1 MAVQTAEN
9 TDLATAIQAA
19 PELAVVVPVKD
30 EAGNILPLIAEIHA
44 ALDGRLAFEIVYVD
58 DGSRDSTPA
67 ELADAAAR
75 YPRLRIL
82 RHREACGQSTALRTG
97 IKAARAPWVATLDGD
112 GQNDPA
118 DIPILLATR
127 DSLGHDPRVMVAG
140 RRMRRQDSWFRRF
153 CSRTA
158 NGVRNRLLGD
168 EVSDTGCSL
177 KLFRRDLFLDMPY
190 FHHMHRFLP
199 ALAQREGDRVIE
211 ILVNHRPRRAGVSKY
226 GLNNRLWA
234 GILDLLGVMWLQMRT
249 RRPVVEP
256 PREPMR

>member
-1 MAVQTAEN
+1 MAVQTAES
-9 TDLATAIQAA
+9 TGLASAERAA
-19 PELAVVVPVKD
+19 PALSVVVPVKD

-44 ALDGRLAFEIVYVD
+44 ALEGRLEFEIVYVD
-58 DGSRDSTPA
+58 DGSRDATPS
-67 ELADAAAR
+67 ELAEALSR
-75 YPRLRIL
+75 YPRLRVV

-97 IKAARAPWVATLDGD
+97 IKAARAAWVATLDGD

-118 DIPILLATR
+118 DIPILLGAR
-127 DSLGHDPRVMVAG
+127 DALGDAPRVMVAG

-158 NGVRNRLLGD
+158 NGVRNRLLKDG
-168 EVSDTGCSL
+168 VSDTGCSL

-199 ALAQREGDRVIE
+199 ALALREGDGVVE
-211 ILVNHRPRRAGVSKY
+211 ILVNHRPRRTGTSKY

-234 GILDLLGVMWLQMRT
+234 GIVDLLGVMWLRMRT
-249 RRPVVEP
+249 RQPAVETV
-256 PREPMR
+256 REPTR